1 MPSYF
6 PRTYHLT
13 LKSLHLTLTFVFAIP
28 ARFINFATMKENT
41 VNNQSVQVDVNDVN
55 VADFFHDVL
64 EFLPYDPNPEQVE
77 AIASFAHFLLYGG
90 ERSLYLLNGYAGT
103 GKTSLIGSIVQTLT
117 RRGIKVMLLAP
128 TGRSAQVLSDYSH
141 RSAFTIHHK
150 IYRQDSYLG
159 DTFGLAENKH
169 THTVFIVDE
178 ASMIANSS
186 AEGSMFGTGRL
197 LDDLVNYVYCG
208 EGCKLML
215 MGDGAQLAPV
225 GQSESPALDVSH
237 LKSYGLFIYNVN
249 LTLIARQASDSGIL
263 QNATIV
269 RKILTN
275 GEAVT
280 PKLELTLYNDIES
293 ISGEFLMETLSD
305 CYDRDGM
312 EETIVITRSNKRAMH
327 YNGGIRNMI
336 LYREEEL
343 SSGDML
349 IVSKNN
355 YYWTRDYKELDF
367 IANGDVMRVKRVWG
381 EVEQYYGLR
390 FANVTVELP
399 DHDNLE
405 MDVKIILNSLFS
417 ESPALTVAQNTTLY
431 TEVLNELT
439 GNKRER
445 YRKMKEHPYFNALQ
459 VKFAYAVTCHKAQGG
474 QWSNVFVDMGSI
486 MPEALSTVNFM
497 RWLYTAI
504 TRATSKVYL
513 INCPI

>member
-1 MPSYF
+1 M
-6 PRTYHLT
+6 
-13 LKSLHLTLTFVFAIP
+13 ADI
-28 ARFINFATMKENT
+28 
-41 VNNQSVQVDVNDVN
+41 QVDINDVN
-55 VADFFHDVL
+55 VADFFGDVL
-64 EFLPYDPNPEQVE
+64 EFLPYEPNAEQVE

-103 GKTSLIGSIVQTLT
+103 GKTSLIGAIVQTLT
-117 RRGIKVMLLAP
+117 RRGIKVVLLAP
-128 TGRSAQVLSDYSH
+128 TGRSAQVLSEYSH
-141 RSAFTIHHK
+141 RAAWTIHRR

-159 DTFGLAENKH
+159 ESFALAENKH
-169 THTVFIVDE
+169 TRTVFIVDE

-186 AEGSMFGTGRL
+186 AEGAVFGSGRL
-197 LDDLVNYVYCG
+197 LDDLVSYVYSG

-215 MGDGAQLAPV
+215 MGDGAQLSPV
-225 GQSESPALDVSH
+225 GQSESPALDVT
-237 LKSYGLFIYNVN
+237 LLQGYGLFIYSVN

-269 RKILTN
+269 RKILTS
-275 GEAVT
+275 GDAVA
-280 PKLELTLYNDIES
+280 PKLELTQYSDIES
-293 ISGEFLMETLSD
+293 LSGEFMMETLND

-312 EETIVITRSNKRAMH
+312 DQTIVITRSNKRAML

-343 SSGDML
+343 STGDML
-349 IVSKNN
+349 IVAKNN
-355 YYWTRDYKELDF
+355 YYWAKDYKEIDF

-381 EVEQYYGLR
+381 EIEQCYGLR

-417 ESPALTVAQNTTLY
+417 ETPALTVTQNQTLY

-445 YRKMKEHPYFNALQ
+445 YRQMKEHPYFNALQ
-459 VKFAYAVTCHKAQGG
+459 VKFAYSVTCHKAQGG
-474 QWSNVFVDMGSI
+474 QWKNVFVDMGAI
-486 MPEALSTVNFM
+486 MPEALSTVDFM

-504 TRATSKVYL
+504 TRATHKVYL